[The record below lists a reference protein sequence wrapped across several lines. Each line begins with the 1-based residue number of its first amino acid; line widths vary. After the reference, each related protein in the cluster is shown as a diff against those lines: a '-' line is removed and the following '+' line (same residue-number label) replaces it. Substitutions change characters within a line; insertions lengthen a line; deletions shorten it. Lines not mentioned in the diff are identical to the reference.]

1 MQLSVVI
8 LNYNVRPFLAL
19 CLYSVQRALHGI
31 DGEIIVVDN
40 ASTDGSVAYN
50 KKHFTSVI
58 WIENQ
63 ENEGFPKGNNVGV
76 FAAKGE
82 WICILNPDMVVPENI
97 FKDLLAQENQACSAI
112 GSVRLFD
119 GRGQFLPECKR
130 GVPTPWVALTK
141 MLGFHRFFPN
151 STFWNAYYAPYIAPE
166 GQGKVP
172 ILVGALM
179 WMTKEWYEHLNGF
192 DEACFMYADDIDI
205 SYRSDLLGT
214 GNYYLGSLQAIHFK
228 GESTIKDQKY
238 RERFEEAMRYFYLK
252 HFKSAGLMSALIT
265 LGSRLFSL
273 FKQQQSA
280 AVLPDIEQYILL
292 SDNPKKLHLIEHKLK
307 KKCSSIKP
315 ESGKIVI
322 SQSFSRPDQTALV
335 WDVETL
341 AFSDILTFMYRENL
355 AGWRYYF
362 LLPFD
367 HFLLGSH
374 DAQSR
379 GDYIPLVQ
387 KAKSSPDTQ

>member
-19 CLYSVQRALHGI
+19 CLYSVQRALQGI

-50 KKHFTSVI
+50 KKHFPAVI
-58 WIENQ
+58 WIENE
-63 ENEGFPKGNNVGV
+63 ENEGFPKGNNIGV
-76 FAAKGE
+76 SAAKGE
-82 WICILNPDMVVPENI
+82 WICILNPDTVVPENI
-97 FKDLLAQENQACSAI
+97 FKDLLVQEQPARSAI

-119 GRGQFLPECKR
+119 GRGRFLPECKR

-141 MLGFHRFFPN
+141 MLGFHRFFPH
-151 STFWNAYYAPYIAPE
+151 STFWNAYYAPHIAPE
-166 GQGKVP
+166 SNGKAP

-179 WMTKEWYEHLNGF
+179 WMTKEWYQELHGF
-192 DEACFMYADDIDI
+192 DEACFMYADDIDL
-205 SYRSDLLGT
+205 SYRSDQLGS

-228 GESTIKDQKY
+228 GESTIKDHTY
-238 RERFEEAMRYFYLK
+238 RARFEEAMRYFYHK
-252 HFKSAGLMSALIT
+252 HFKSAGLMSAVIT

-280 AVLPDIEQYILL
+280 NVLTDIAHYILV
-292 SDNPKKLHLIEHKLK
+292 SDDMDKMQLIESNLK
-307 KKCSSIKP
+307 KKCSTIKP

-322 SQSFSRPDQTALV
+322 SQSFSRPHQTALV

-341 AFSDILTFMYRENL
+341 AFSDILTFMYQENL
-355 AGWRYYF
+355 AGWRHYF

-374 DAQSR
+374 DSQSR

-387 KAKSSPDTQ
+387 KGKNSPDTQ